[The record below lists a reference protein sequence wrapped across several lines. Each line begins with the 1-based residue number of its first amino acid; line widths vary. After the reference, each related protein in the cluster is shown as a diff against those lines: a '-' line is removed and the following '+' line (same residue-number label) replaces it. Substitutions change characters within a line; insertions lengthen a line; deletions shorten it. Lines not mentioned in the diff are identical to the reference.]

1 MNLRYAFYDKLKTN
15 DNKIDE
21 FKLEEASKYVGIECE
36 ALKAFIIG
44 EQINISSKILK
55 ELCFY
60 FDININEIH
69 KGYFQ

>member
-21 FKLEEASKYVGIECE
+21 FKLEEASKYVGI
-36 ALKAFIIG
+36 
-44 EQINISSKILK
+44 
-55 ELCFY
+55 
-60 FDININEIH
+60 